1 MIQDLD
7 DVDHG
12 ECPPHVPFSMS
23 CLDEESFGSEDQL
36 WKAVIEGVGNY
47 LIVWG
52 LCLGNSVIVSTE
64 SSASRTAR
72 REGRLVFLA

>member
-1 MIQDLD
+1 M
-7 DVDHG
+7 V
-12 ECPPHVPFSMS
+12 
-23 CLDEESFGSEDQL
+23 
-36 WKAVIEGVGNY
+36 KAVIEGVGNY

-52 LCLGNSVIVSTE
+52 LCLCNSVIVSTE